1 MSTIL
6 PRSELSLSG
15 LSELIKQ
22 QFQPL
27 AAQSFWVLAEISEL
41 KSATSGHLYLD
52 LVEQQNG
59 QIFARMP
66 AVIWAGTGQ
75 SLRVR
80 WGSDLTHLLKKG
92 NKLLLQGSLD
102 YHSVYGFKFIVT
114 GLDPSA
120 TLGDL
125 ELKRQAIIEQLT
137 NEGLIGLNALQELP
151 VVLQRLA
158 IVSSPTAAGLGD
170 FLHHLA
176 NNPYNY
182 AVKTQLFAAA
192 MQGDAAEPEVC
203 AALNQI
209 AQQAHLFDAVIIIRG
224 GGSKLDL
231 ACFNSYLIGQT
242 IANHPLP
249 ILTGIGH
256 QQDDT
261 IADLVAHTALK
272 TPTAVAE
279 MVLNS
284 FLWFEGAIKQLGLN
298 VQQFANQLL
307 QKSAT
312 ELLQL
317 KQLLQQN
324 TALNLNQQAQ
334 ILQNNKQKLTVYTKY
349 FLNTQSQYLA
359 KLMAITNAYNVEK
372 LLSRGFSITRCNG
385 KLITD
390 NEQVTKGQ
398 IIETVLH
405 SGKLRSKVE

>member
-1 MSTIL
+1 
-6 PRSELSLSG
+6 
-15 LSELIKQ
+15 
-22 QFQPL
+22 
-27 AAQSFWVLAEISEL
+27 
-41 KSATSGHLYLD
+41 
-52 LVEQQNG
+52 
-59 QIFARMP
+59 
-66 AVIWAGTGQ
+66 
-75 SLRVR
+75 
-80 WGSDLTHLLKKG
+80 
-92 NKLLLQGSLD
+92 
-102 YHSVYGFKFIVT
+102 
-114 GLDPSA
+114 
-120 TLGDL
+120 
-125 ELKRQAIIEQLT
+125 
-137 NEGLIGLNALQELP
+137 
-151 VVLQRLA
+151 
-158 IVSSPTAAGLGD
+158 
-170 FLHHLA
+170 
-176 NNPYNY
+176 
-182 AVKTQLFAAA
+182 
-192 MQGDAAEPEVC
+192 
-203 AALNQI
+203 
-209 AQQAHLFDAVIIIRG
+209 
-224 GGSKLDL
+224 DL